1 MSMMNPRPDVPNGRS
16 LPGTGQGPS
25 GGAARDPDAPLL
37 DVRTRIKRLEKLPPM
52 PEMTHKLIQLGAR
65 PDANVAELVAVVEL
79 DPSLASQVMRYA
91 SSPFFS
97 YQGRVD
103 SVHTAITRVLGYNT
117 VMNLALG
124 ATAAR
129 PFKIPRNV
137 PLGLDAFWRHAVYS
151 AALTQALSGAVT
163 EEVRPPAGM
172 AYLAGLLHNFGH
184 LLLGHL
190 FKQEFLILNKF
201 IIKHPDYP
209 VEVIE
214 KRVLGTDHGAIGA
227 WLMEAWQL
235 PEEIVV
241 ALREHHNEGYQ
252 GVHEVY
258 PQIVLLADRL
268 LKRHGIGEAAD
279 DQPPAGILDALGI
292 GEYQAMSITRRVLE
306 GCEGLDLMAQQFA
319 S

>member
-1 MSMMNPRPDVPNGRS
+1 MSMPNPQVNTMSPVQPAQQTTSKDS
-16 LPGTGQGPS
+16 E
-25 GGAARDPDAPLL
+25 PLL
-37 DVRTRIKRLEKLPPM
+37 DIRNRIKRLEKLPPM
-52 PEMTHKLIQLGAR
+52 PEMTQKILRLSAK
-65 PDANVAELVAVVEL
+65 PDADVMELVEVVEL

-91 SSPFFS
+91 GSPFFS
-97 YQGRVD
+97 YQGKVE
-103 SVHTAITRVLGYNT
+103 SVHTAITRVLGFNT

-129 PFKIPRNV
+129 PFKIARNV

-151 AALTQALSGAVT
+151 AALVQALSSAVPK
-163 EEVRPPAGM
+163 EIRPPAGI

-201 IIKHPDYP
+201 VSKYPDKP
-209 VEVIE
+209 IDLIE
-214 KRVLGTDHGAIGA
+214 HRVLGTDHGVIGA

-241 ALREHHNEGYQ
+241 AVREHHNENYQ
-252 GVHEVY
+252 EVHAVY
-258 PQIVLLADRL
+258 PQLVFLADRL
-268 LKRHGIGEAAD
+268 LKGYNIGDAVDA
-279 DQPPAGILDALGI
+279 QIPPALLDLLGI
-292 GEYQAMSITRRVLE
+292 GEYQAMTITGRIMD
-306 GCEGLDLMAQQFA
+306 GCEGLDHMASSFA